1 MIAADVVW
9 LVESDPTRPYRE
21 GSVQGEAENQQ
32 SDFIS
37 TLLPSNQVI
46 SSLIQL

>member
-32 SDFIS
+32 SDFYLS
-37 TLLPSNQVI
+37 F
-46 SSLIQL
+46 QLYFLQIN